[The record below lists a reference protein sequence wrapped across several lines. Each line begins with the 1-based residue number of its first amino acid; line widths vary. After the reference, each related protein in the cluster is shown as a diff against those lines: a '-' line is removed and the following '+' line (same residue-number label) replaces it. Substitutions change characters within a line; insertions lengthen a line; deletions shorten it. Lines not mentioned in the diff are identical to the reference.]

1 MSDTAITKQILL
13 TRRSPAYW
21 RVTFNHPPLNIFGPD
36 AILQL
41 NEIITEEAPSL
52 DAGGAAL
59 PGAAMGLHRA
69 IPPVNPANP
78 KTTGTPGLFPLRLPV
93 RWCLAPPR
101 GAFATRQLCSSMP
114 SRAAWLRTH
123 VSAMRADSFMT
134 SPS

>member
-101 GAFATRQLCSSMP
+101 GAFATRQKCVTP
-114 SRAAWLRTH
+114 PPIPRPAARWP
-123 VSAMRADSFMT
+123 A
-134 SPS
+134 